1 MQIFATFE
9 HSTFLEMVISQLEEK
24 GIQNIFAVPLDS
36 RAEERKLFD
45 TLHRSDGVSLTQTG
59 LFLAVIFSTIG
70 ASRGF
75 VLDWGPIY
83 WGLIGAGF
91 GFLLGFLFDLIFQ
104 KRRMKK
110 EKILKGRVSE
120 VILIVECEESQNEQV
135 EKLLWDNLALGV
147 AKIKGETS

>member
-9 HSTFLEMVISQLEEK
+9 HSTFIEIVISQLEEK
-24 GIQNIFAVPLDS
+24 GIQDIFAVPLDN
-36 RAEERKLFD
+36 RVEERKLFD

-83 WGLIGAGF
+83 WGLIGAVF
-91 GFLLGFLFDLIFQ
+91 GFFLGLLFDIIVQ
-104 KRRMKK
+104 KKHLKK
-110 EKILKGRVSE
+110 EKVLKGKASE
-120 VILIVECEESQNEQV
+120 VILVVDCEETQKEQV

-147 AKIKGETS
+147 AKING

>member
-9 HSTFLEMVISQLEEK
+9 HSTFIEIAISQLEEK
-24 GIQNIFAVPLDS
+24 GIQDIFAVPLDN
-36 RAEERKLFD
+36 RVEERKLFD

-83 WGLIGAGF
+83 WGLIGAVF
-91 GFLLGFLFDLIFQ
+91 GFCLGLLFDIIVQ
-104 KRRMKK
+104 KKHLKK
-110 EKILKGRVSE
+110 EKVLKGKASE
-120 VILIVECEESQNEQV
+120 VILVVDCEETQKEQV

-147 AKIKGETS
+147 AKING